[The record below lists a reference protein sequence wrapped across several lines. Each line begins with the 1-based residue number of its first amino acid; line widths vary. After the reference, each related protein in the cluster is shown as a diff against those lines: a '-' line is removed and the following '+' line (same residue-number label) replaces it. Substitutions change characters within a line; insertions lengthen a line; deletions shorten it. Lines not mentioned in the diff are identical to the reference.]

1 MESKSEIWLNGRTC
15 PHEWQG
21 RNLAE
26 YRRAELRV
34 VAKEMG
40 YPEVAKMANATQQQL
55 LKALIVRIESEA

>member
-1 MESKSEIWLNGRTC
+1 MEQQTQVWLNARTC
-15 PHEWQG
+15 HHEWQG

-40 YPEVAKMANATQQQL
+40 FPDVAKMADATQQQL
-55 LKALIVRIESEA
+55 LRALIVRIESEA